1 MKAKNKTGRTLK
13 EDLAMILRGYKL
25 LYKICPR
32 NMIYRTFYILVCTL
46 MPYFPLYMSA
56 LLIDEIAAVASFER
70 LLTLA
75 MITVC
80 VTFLLQLLQH
90 IAWRKA
96 RELESINWQLNFLYL
111 LKAQCRI
118 QFSHF
123 EDPETALLIE
133 NIRSHANYGG
143 HGLSTMYWQYWSLLG
158 SITDIVASVS
168 LTVSMLAVAK
178 NVELD
183 GFLAFVNTP
192 WSALLILALIGVSI
206 AVQMLTIRYFNPR
219 SRKLWED
226 FNRRFAKNHLYFD
239 DGADIRIF
247 NVARLRNIH
256 SHETL
261 VKDDFIRAD
270 AKLTVK
276 RQIIGQ
282 LFQLAMDIALFIY
295 VGAKAFIGVFG
306 IGSFVLYRGT
316 VEKFVRAASTIGGAL
331 GTLRQNN
338 EYVEEVF
345 RLLDMPNE
353 MYLGT
358 LSVEKRDDIN
368 YEIEFRDVS
377 FKYPG
382 ADTYALRHVSFKFRI
397 GERLAFVGMNGSGK
411 TTFIKLLCR
420 LYHRG

>member
-56 LLIDEIAAVASFER
+56 LLIDEIAAGASFER

-295 VGAKAFIGVFG
+295 VGAKA
-306 IGSFVLYRGT
+306 
-316 VEKFVRAASTIGGAL
+316 
-331 GTLRQNN
+331 
-338 EYVEEVF
+338 
-345 RLLDMPNE
+345 
-353 MYLGT
+353 
-358 LSVEKRDDIN
+358 
-368 YEIEFRDVS
+368 
-377 FKYPG
+377 
-382 ADTYALRHVSFKFRI
+382 
-397 GERLAFVGMNGSGK
+397 
-411 TTFIKLLCR
+411 
-420 LYHRG
+420 